1 MHCKFFKMKNRYFF
15 LILIIFGLSLSSCV
29 QDKNNPGYAYMGKHD
44 MYYTK
49 YYKAYSPNPVLPN
62 GQTDQPA
69 PVGSVARNQSYFPF
83 HPKNIAEKVA
93 DQTKAGIELKN
104 PIQPD
109 AASLAEGKRQ
119 YGIFCADCHG
129 VQGKGDGHLYT
140 AKLFPAKPRDLT
152 SSYVQNMPDGS
163 IFFIIT
169 EGSISGL
176 MGPHGVQVTP
186 DNRWKIVNY
195 LRTLVKK

>member
-1 MHCKFFKMKNRYFF
+1 MKNRSIL
-15 LILIIFGLSLSSCV
+15 LILLLFVMALSSCV
-29 QDKNNPGYAYMGKHD
+29 RDKNNPGYAYMGEHD

-49 YYKAYSPNPVLPN
+49 FDKAYAPSKILPN
-62 GQTDQPA
+62 GQVNQSA
-69 PVGSVARNQSYFPF
+69 PEGAVARKSAYFPF

-93 DQTKAGIELKN
+93 GQAKAGVELTN
-104 PIQPD
+104 PVKPT
-109 AASLAEGKRQ
+109 AENLAEGKRQ

-129 VQGKGDGHLYT
+129 FDAKGDGHLYT

-152 SSYVQNMPDGS
+152 GSYVQNMADGS

-176 MGPHGVQVTP
+176 MGPHGVQITP
-186 DNRWKIVNY
+186 ENRWKIVNY
-195 LRTLVKK
+195 LRSIVKK

>member
-1 MHCKFFKMKNRYFF
+1 MKKIA
-15 LILIIFGLSLSSCV
+15 ILFILSLWMVAFTSCV
-29 QDKNNPGYAYMGKHD
+29 RDKNNPGYAYMGEHD

-49 YYKAYSPNPVLPN
+49 YDKAYAPNKILPN
-62 GQTDQPA
+62 GQVNQPA
-69 PVGSVARNQSYFPF
+69 PEGTVDRKADFFPF

-93 DQTKAGIELKN
+93 DQAKAGAILKN
-104 PIQPD
+104 PVPATPENIQ
-109 AASLAEGKRQ
+109 EGKRQ
-119 YGIFCADCHG
+119 YDIFCADCHG
-129 VQGKGDGHLYT
+129 FDAKGDGHLYT

-152 SSYVQNMPDGS
+152 GSYVQNMPDGS

-186 DNRWKIVNY
+186 ENRWKIVDY
-195 LRTLVKK
+195 LRSIVKK

>member
-1 MHCKFFKMKNRYFF
+1 MKRGSIFF
-15 LILIIFGLSLSSCV
+15 ILSLALVVLSSCGR
-29 QDKNNPGYAYMGKHD
+29 DKNNPGYAYMGEHD

-49 YYKAYSPNPVLPN
+49 FDKAYMPSKILPN
-62 GQTDQPA
+62 GQVNQPA
-69 PVGSVARNQSYFPF
+69 PAGAVARGSSYFPY

-93 DQTKAGIELKN
+93 DQAKAGAELKN
-104 PIQPD
+104 PVAPTPEN
-109 AASLAEGKRQ
+109 LAEGKRQ

-129 VQGKGDGHLYT
+129 FDAKGDGHLYT

-152 SSYVQNMPDGS
+152 GSYVQNMPDGA

-176 MGPHGVQVTP
+176 MGPHGTQITP
-186 DNRWKIVNY
+186 ENRWKIVNY
-195 LRTLVKK
+195 LRSIVKK